1 MPPSDFRQIVSNPI
15 RGATFIKLWNRL
27 IPELFCHNNQFWGYI
42 AAFNMIYLCIFEKV
56 SNKVDTFPMNVEK
69 IHPLKKK

>member
-42 AAFNMIYLCIFEKV
+42 AAVNMIYGNTSSI
-56 SNKVDTFPMNVEK
+56 
-69 IHPLKKK
+69 